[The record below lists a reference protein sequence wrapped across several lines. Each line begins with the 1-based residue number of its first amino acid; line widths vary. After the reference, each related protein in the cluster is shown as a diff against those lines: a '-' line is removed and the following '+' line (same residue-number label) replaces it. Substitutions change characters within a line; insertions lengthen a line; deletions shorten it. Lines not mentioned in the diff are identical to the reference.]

1 LGAIRRDPTTAATI
15 DNETRF
21 VLDLLKA
28 KRAEVRNL
36 QRTEQRAPPGS
47 RSETP

>member
-1 LGAIRRDPTTAATI
+1 MDRKACFP
-15 DNETRF
+15 NMRF

-36 QRTEQRAPPGS
+36 QRAEQP
-47 RSETP
+47 